1 MPSTP
6 SPILARELQHAITE
20 AVRQSVESALRGANP
35 QQPRSC
41 APLPEFYSIRESM
54 AVLATSRSELYRLVK
69 ARELTIIKRGRRSF
83 LSVADVLAYAE
94 KLRSASRSGA
104 ART

>member
-20 AVRQSVESALRGANP
+20 AVRQGVESALRGANP

-41 APLPEFYSIRESM
+41 APEPEFYSVRETL
-54 AVLATSRSELYRLVK
+54 AVLAISRSKFYRRVNSG
-69 ARELTIIKRGRRSF
+69 ELTLIKDGKSSF
-83 LSVADVLAYAE
+83 LSVADVRAYAE